1 MAVRESEKAGAPAR
15 SDEEA
20 VMVPALCDG
29 LPIGKLQHDC
39 SIPDNDFKALQ

>member
-1 MAVRESEKAGAPAR
+1 MAVKESEKAGGPVR

-20 VMVPALCDG
+20 VMTRALCDG
-29 LPIGKLQHDC
+29 FPIGKLQHDC